1 MSKTKTHG
9 RKLKLAKADKTASP
23 APRWLDIKIFGLKKA
38 RFRSLKRFRT
48 RTWKKGAKLQ
58 V

>member
-9 RKLKLAKADKTASP
+9 KKLKLAKADRTASP

-38 RFRSLKRFRT
+38 RFNSLKRFRS

>member
-1 MSKTKTHG
+1 MSTKKTHG
-9 RKLKLAKADKTASP
+9 KKLKLAKADRVASP
-23 APRWLDIKIFGLKKA
+23 APRWIDLKIYGLKQA
-38 RFRSLKRFRT
+38 RFRALKRFRS